1 MTDNCISVYSEW
13 LPGKGFIIWTVGGG
27 HTTVFH
33 ELKYLL
39 FARHKATYYGTFIDT
54 GNHQDREVLYLSPLT
69 ALDFFTIQTWSG
81 ELDWRWSDEISGLME
96 AVPRLRKALAS
107 GYWKPD
113 FSNWREGQR
122 GWRMDWTRAAG
133 FDDLLAKAPFIDEWA
148 GLIINELIEQ
158 KPEIN
163 RAWEKILLSY
173 PVLTPVQD
181 RPQPLSGDEET
192 WLEAAGWQ
200 QDRTPFRT
208 CLELAEP
215 EGENTAWQL
224 NIILQDKEDRGS
236 LAAWEPGAMRPDW
249 QEHGARVERDIK
261 KWINLLPW
269 LAERSEEKYEAE
281 AGIRRELTE
290 VEAWEFLNTGSIQLV
305 QAGHTIFLPKW
316 WQEVQKLVPSLKIRT
331 RSSVGSSKE
340 SLLGVSQIV
349 QFDWNLAV
357 GDLELSEE
365 EFRKLV
371 AKKRRLVQIQGKWIQ
386 LDPTFLKKI
395 QQYLRK
401 KDGISLGEILHMRL
415 LTPVDEPS
423 LAEEADPSEALQV
436 EVELSGQLALMV
448 EQLNHLDQI
457 PMLDNVAAFRGS
469 LRKYQLAGATW
480 LLFLRRF
487 GLGGCLADDMGLGK
501 TIQWIA
507 YLLIVKERENPALP
521 SLLICPTS
529 VLGNWQKELAR
540 FAPDLKAQLHYGPQR
555 SKGPD
560 FLASIAG
567 FDLVIT
573 SYNLAHIDE
582 EELSTVEW
590 DCICLDEAQNVKNT
604 YTKQAA
610 AVRKLKGRHRIAM
623 TGTPMENRLTELW
636 SLFDFINP
644 GYLGSSKEFSRSF
657 ISAIEKKGDAADIGR
672 VQKLIRP
679 FLLRRVKNDPAIE
692 LDLPDKQEQK
702 EYIPLTVEQ
711 ASIYESVLQD
721 LFNKLENSDGMAR
734 RGLILSTLMKLK
746 QICDHPALFLKEG
759 PLESISAGSK
769 KVERL
774 LEMIAE
780 LRQQGDRCLIFTQ
793 FIKMGQLLQ
802 DVILKEL
809 GEESYFLHG
818 STPRKD
824 RDDMVASFQEPSN
837 NCNVFILSLKAGG
850 LGLNLTAANHVFHF
864 DRWWN
869 PAVENQATDR
879 SHRIGQNRHV
889 MVHKFISLGTME
901 ERIDEVL
908 ERKSG
913 LNEQII
919 GARETW
925 VTEISTSELRELFSL
940 RKEWVGA

>member
-1 MTDNCISVYSEW
+1 MTDNRISVFSEW
-13 LPGKGFIIWTVGGG
+13 LPGKGFIIWAAGAD

-39 FARHKATYYGTFIDT
+39 FARHKASYYGTFIDT
-54 GNHQDREVLYLSPLT
+54 GSHRGREALYLSPLT
-69 ALDFFTIQTWSG
+69 SLDFFTTRTWSG
-81 ELDWRWSDEISGLME
+81 ELDWRWSDETRALME
-96 AVPRLRKALAS
+96 AAPRFRKALAA
-107 GYWKPD
+107 GCWKPD
-113 FSNWREGQR
+113 FDKWREGRR
-122 GWRMDWTRAAG
+122 GWRMDWERASG
-133 FDDLLAKAPFIDEWA
+133 CGDLPVIVPFIDEWA
-148 GLIINELIEQ
+148 DLIINNLIEE
-158 KPEIN
+158 KPEIG
-163 RAWEKILLSY
+163 RTWEKILSSY
-173 PVLTPVQD
+173 PVLIPAQD
-181 RPQPLSGDEET
+181 RSQPLTGDEET

-200 QDRTPFRT
+200 QDHTPFRT

-215 EGENTAWQL
+215 DGEDTAWLL

-249 QEHGARVERDIK
+249 QEHSDRVERDIQ
-261 KWINLLPW
+261 KWIDILPW
-269 LAERSEEKYEAE
+269 LQDSRGEGS
-281 AGIRRELTE
+281 AGLRRELTE
-290 VEAWEFLNTGSIQLV
+290 VDAWEFLNTGSIQLA
-305 QAGHTIFLPKW
+305 QAGHTVFLPKW

-357 GDLELSEE
+357 GGLELPEE

-371 AKKRRLVQIQGKWIQ
+371 AKKRRLVRIQGKWIQ
-386 LDPTFLKKI
+386 LDPAFVKKI

-415 LTPVDEPS
+415 LTPVDETS
-423 LAEEADPSEALQV
+423 LEPEPGPAEALQV
-436 EVELSGQLALMV
+436 EVELSGQFARMV
-448 EQLNHLDQI
+448 EQLNNLDQI
-457 PMLDNVAAFRGS
+457 PILETIASFYGS
-469 LRKYQLAGATW
+469 LRRYQLAGASW

-507 YLLIVKERENPALP
+507 YLLKVQENENPPCP

-540 FAPDLKAQLHYGPQR
+540 FAPSLKVQLHYGPQR
-555 SKGPD
+555 AKGPD
-560 FLASIAG
+560 FLSSIEG
-567 FDLVIT
+567 VGLVIT

-582 EELSTVEW
+582 EDLAAVEW
-590 DCICLDEAQNVKNT
+590 DCICLDEAQNIKNA

-610 AVRKLKGRHRIAM
+610 AVRKFKGRHRIAM

-644 GYLGSSKEFSRSF
+644 GYLGSSKEFNRSF
-657 ISAIEKKGDAADIGR
+657 ISAIEKKGDATDIGR

-692 LDLPDKQEQK
+692 LDLPEKQEQK

-711 ASIYESVLQD
+711 ASLYESVLED
-721 LFNKLENSDGMAR
+721 LFNKLEKSDGMAR

-759 PLESISAGSK
+759 PLENINAGSK

-793 FIKMGQLLQ
+793 FIRMGQLLQ
-802 DVILKEL
+802 EVILKEL
-809 GEESYFLHG
+809 GEESYYLHG
-818 STPRKD
+818 GTPRKE
-824 RDDMVASFQEPSN
+824 RDEMVARFQDTGSHN
-837 NCNVFILSLKAGG
+837 YNIFILSLKAGG

-908 ERKSG
+908 ERKSS

-919 GARETW
+919 GAGEAW